1 MRIGGGDFSAES
13 CPMDESRKHTGN
25 VIAQGGP
32 HEYRAKAWEYLS
44 LAENM
49 NNSEHRA
56 EMLRFAKIWMTLA
69 EPMGD
74 VPSAYELPR
83 QHVR

>member
-1 MRIGGGDFSAES
+1 MEG
-13 CPMDESRKHTGN
+13 PHKGN
-25 VIAQGGP
+25 VIAEGSPQ
-32 HEYRAKAWEYLS
+32 EYRAKAWEYLS

-49 NNSEHRA
+49 NNPERRA
-56 EMLRFAKIWMTLA
+56 EMLWFAKMWMSLA

-83 QHVR
+83 QRNH